1 MLLTFVDYKYASKK
15 KKKTNIRCAMNREE
29 RLIEIR
35 SYHNTLPED

>member
-1 MLLTFVDYKYASKK
+1 MLLTFVDYKYAS